1 MKCAVNKVV
10 HEGVEGRFRAS
21 AEQIGWQGPD
31 GAVRIIEAASVRRVE
46 WLEGRVKILS
56 QADGGD
62 SEVLALENFSPEDYD
77 TLWRYF
83 NQCCGVYMKKHTRVA
98 ALAEDDFDHAAR
110 CVEDAADRVDE
121 AAVGS
126 VQKKAKEADLMKK
139 VESIRDGLELAIS
152 GDKQALSRVF
162 AANSCERI
170 GRLRLVV
177 DTVQLEVYHT
187 DPRWKHLI
195 SRAATIEAV
204 LKELGTFRQW
214 RPRDDDSSLARRQM
228 IRELKRRHGGAD
240 DTDGAESWPEGEADQ
255 AKQARE
261 AALAGSIAA
270 LGPLGQLPLGGF
282 RPPLERP
289 PPAPEPD
296 VAGPLS
302 APAASATSSTHR
314 EDVVSTHTVDEEV
327 SDPNAARADA
337 LDALAPSRGSMPTRR
352 LRASG
357 LGDGDERSVRPSHP
371 GSLLEGWVWK
381 RSRFLKKWRRRWLVL
396 TPNALFTFKMRGDR
410 EATEVI
416 EKGTVQRA
424 YSAENELS
432 LKKCFCVA
440 TARRSFFMV
449 CDEEEQMRAWVGRTT
464 QALCPR

>member
-10 HEGVEGRFRAS
+10 HEGVEGRLRAN
-21 AEQIGWQGPD
+21 AEQIGWQSSD
-31 GAVRIIEAASVRRVE
+31 GERVRIVEAATVKRVE
-46 WLEGRVKILS
+46 WLEGRVRILC
-56 QADGGD
+56 QADGGA
-62 SEVLALENFSPEDYD
+62 SEVLALENFQPEDYD

-126 VQKKAKEADLMKK
+126 VNKKAKEADLMKK
-139 VESIRDGLELAIS
+139 VESIRDGLDLAIS

-162 AANSCERI
+162 AENNCERI

-214 RPRDDDSSLARRQM
+214 KPRDDDSSLARRQM
-228 IRELKRRHGGAD
+228 VRELKRRHGGAD
-240 DTDGAESWPEGEADQ
+240 DTDGHEPGPDGQAEQ
-255 AKQARE
+255 AQHARE
-261 AALAGSIAA
+261 AAQAERIAA
-270 LGPLGQLPLGGF
+270 MGPLGQLPLGGF
-282 RPPLERP
+282 RPPPEPPERP

-302 APAASATSSTHR
+302 APAAPATSSTQA
-314 EDVVSTHTVDEEV
+314 VDEEV
-327 SDPNAARADA
+327 SNPNAARADA

-357 LGDGDERSVRPSHP
+357 LGDSDDRSARQSHP

-396 TPNALFTFKMRGDR
+396 MPNALFTFKMRGDR

-416 EKGTVQRA
+416 EKGTVLRA
-424 YSAENELS
+424 YSAENEISLS
-432 LKKCFCVA
+432 KCFCVA
-440 TARRSFFMV
+440 TARRNFFMV
-449 CDEEEQMRAWVGRTT
+449 CDEEEQKRAWVSKTT
-464 QALCPR
+464 QALCSS

>member
-1 MKCAVNKVV
+1 MKCTISKVV
-10 HEGVEGRFRAS
+10 HDGVEGRFRS
-21 AEQIGWQGPD
+21 SPEQIGWQSSD
-31 GAVRIIEAASVRRVE
+31 GERVRVIEAADVKRVE
-46 WLEGRVKILS
+46 WLEGRVRILAES
-56 QADGGD
+56 EGGA

-83 NQCCGVYMKKHTRVA
+83 NQCCGVYMKKHARVA
-98 ALAEDDFDHAAR
+98 ALAEDDFDQAAR

-121 AAVGS
+121 AAEGS

-162 AANSCERI
+162 AANNCERI

-187 DPRWKHLI
+187 DPRWKHVI
-195 SRAATIEAV
+195 SRAATVEAV
-204 LKELGTFRQW
+204 LRELGTFRQW
-214 RPRDDDSSLARRQM
+214 KPGDDDSSLARRQM
-228 IRELKRRHGGAD
+228 VRELKRRHGGAD
-240 DTDGAESWPEGEADQ
+240 DTDGAEPGPECQ
-255 AKQARE
+255 AEQARHARKGAQAE
-261 AALAGSIAA
+261 RIAA

-282 RPPLERP
+282 RPPPEPPERP
-289 PPAPEPD
+289 HPVPEPD

-302 APAASATSSTHR
+302 SPAAPATSSTHR
-314 EDVVSTHTVDEEV
+314 EENVVDEEV

-337 LDALAPSRGSMPTRR
+337 LDALGSSRGSMPTRR

-357 LGDGDERSVRPSHP
+357 LGDGDDRSVRQTHP

-396 TPNALFTFKMRGDR
+396 MPNALFTFKMRGDR

-416 EKGTVQRA
+416 EKGTVLRA
-424 YSAENELS
+424 YSAENEISLS
-432 LKKCFCVA
+432 KCFCVA
-440 TARRSFFMV
+440 TVKRSFFMV
-449 CDEEEQMRAWVGRTT
+449 CDEEEQKRAWVSKTA
-464 QALCPR
+464 QALSSR